1 LAYDRSGVTRTHLSA
16 NSRGS
21 PRVSNVPT
29 GAAAAPL
36 PAASNLPGAILEAP
50 VDQGEL
56 MNAPC
61 LNPGLKIVL
70 TLLLLAPGLSSDL
83 IADEIQI
90 FDYEV
95 VEKRAINRENFTQGL
110 LIWNDAL
117 WVSSGLY
124 GESFIARSDW
134 PSMTN
139 RSRKNLPQKM
149 LVIDPQNLSIISTIP
164 LPGEGWGVTSDGKQL
179 YVSNGSAQLS
189 VWKDRKQVKTIN
201 VTLNKAPVSRLNELE
216 WINGEIWAN
225 VWLTDHIVRIDPTS
239 GQISSIIDASRLL
252 PADERQQGTDVLN
265 GIAFDPRNK
274 GIWLSGKRWP
284 YLYRIKP
291 VERSGKKP

>member
-1 LAYDRSGVTRTHLSA
+1 
-16 NSRGS
+16 
-21 PRVSNVPT
+21 
-29 GAAAAPL
+29 
-36 PAASNLPGAILEAP
+36 
-50 VDQGEL
+50 
-56 MNAPC
+56 MNTPC
-61 LNPGLKIVL
+61 LNPGLKIAL
-70 TLLLLAPGLSSDL
+70 TLLLMAPGLSSDL
-83 IADEIQI
+83 SADEIQI

-139 RSRKNLPQKM
+139 RSRKNLPNKWFAEGLAELGGQLYLLTWRSQKM
-149 LVIDPQNLSIISTIP
+149 LVIDPQDLSIISTIP
-164 LPGEGWGVTSDGKQL
+164 LPGEGWGVTSDGQQL
-179 YVSNGSAQLS
+179 YVSNGTAQLS
-189 VWKDRKQVKTIN
+189 VWQDGKQVKTIKI
-201 VTLNKAPVSRLNELE
+201 TLNGKPVSRLNELE

-225 VWLTDHIVRIDPTS
+225 VWLTDQIVRIDPTS
-239 GQISSIIDASRLL
+239 GQISSIIDVSHLL
-252 PADERQQGTDVLN
+252 PAGERQPGTDVLN